1 MSSPPPQE
9 FGQQE
14 EEKEATDEKEQ
25 GPDPSPEVDPN
36 PVKPRPKKKQRLGV
50 QKVDQSKVVDNQS
63 LPANPL
69 LEATFQKQTAVKI
82 KAFVGNKVYVVNT
95 GDADVSIPVGALLCG
110 YGRGKFD
117 RNDGG
122 EVQP

>member
-14 EEKEATDEKEQ
+14 EEKQAKDEAEQ
-25 GPDPSPEVDPN
+25 DPDASPEGDST

-50 QKVDQSKVVDNQS
+50 QKVDQSKIVDIQS

-69 LEATFQKQTAVKI
+69 L
-82 KAFVGNKVYVVNT
+82 
-95 GDADVSIPVGALLCG
+95 
-110 YGRGKFD
+110 
-117 RNDGG
+117 
-122 EVQP
+122 